1 MEQGPEALMAAIRAA
16 TTGSGEPDFELLLQ
30 YLNDSDAIHLGSQVF
45 LMRLGELSEKEQA
58 VLDLFEAM
66 TPFEQIAETLDL
78 QRYRVRQIFEKVM
91 RRCGFATRSQL
102 YLALFEAGKGNG

>member
-1 MEQGPEALMAAIRAA
+1 MEQTEKKI
-16 TTGSGEPDFELLLQ
+16 ELIDQFIANEKKAKIWTLISVGLFIAMGI
-30 YLNDSDAIHLGSQVF
+30 LILFFS
-45 LMRLGELSEKEQA
+45 RELSEKEKA

-66 TPFEQIAETLDL
+66 TPFEQIAEALDM

-102 YLALFEAGKGNG
+102 YLALFEAGKANG